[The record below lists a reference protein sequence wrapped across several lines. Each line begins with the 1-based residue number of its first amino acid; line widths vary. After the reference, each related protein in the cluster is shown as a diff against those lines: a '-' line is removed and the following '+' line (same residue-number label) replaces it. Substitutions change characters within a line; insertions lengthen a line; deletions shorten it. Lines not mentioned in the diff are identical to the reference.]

1 MFLTHR
7 VVTTPPLRLPWH
19 CIPSSA
25 SISSCRVLGL
35 HSACTHRLLAS
46 RSRWAGYLQSLPTDQ
61 NWDGIA
67 LFWGLPSY
75 GNTSDGHRTES
86 DGLDF
91 DNDAVEAKRWL
102 NGTEAQMHF
111 FLPGQPTLLLV
122 PPLLNTAGLSPSERE
137 FQHAYALVSSRAF
150 MVDAYHGLA
159 MVPIADAFN
168 HSQDHTVHLESDYDV
183 CTSCGSLSEC
193 PHDTENREDMAVPAS
208 RADAA
213 DPDNTCEMVANAPAA
228 PGEEIFNTYGAS
240 LSNAE
245 LLMRYGF
252 MLDANDNDVLT
263 WTTEE
268 IWDAAGAALS
278 DPHLSRWE
286 DEIGHGVC
294 MDILRNWLYDRGWA
308 DSELVVDTEL
318 EENKNAFYMTADGII
333 SHKLWVGIALASLQ
347 RQGGV
352 KVEVIQTRQ
361 LLSSMARVQIQ
372 LEQGQATAGGEDDDS
387 DAYDALD
394 RLIIRTIGELCTR
407 RLDRI
412 SRVDVQ
418 QQDNHGQGLGVH
430 SAMVGKYTDSLGT
443 AQQKTRLAVTLA
455 LGEISIAESC
465 VASWNELAAMARAR
479 G

>member
-1 MFLTHR
+1 MFPTHR

-25 SISSCRVLGL
+25 SITSCRVLGL
-35 HSACTHRLLAS
+35 HSTCIHRLLAS
-46 RSRWAGYLQSLPTDQ
+46 RSRWAGYLQSLPTDR

-67 LFWGLPSY
+67 LFWGLTSS

-102 NGTEAQMHF
+102 NGTEAQTHF
-111 FLPGQPTLLLV
+111 FLPGQPRTLLLSEILNFYSSV
-122 PPLLNTAGLSPSERE
+122 AAPLLKSAGFSPSERE

-183 CTSCGSLSEC
+183 CTFCGSLSEC

-278 DPHLSRWE
+278 DPHLWE
-286 DEIGHGVC
+286 DEIGYGVC
-294 MDILRNWLYDRGWA
+294 MEILRELA
-308 DSELVVDTEL
+308 LVVDTEL
-318 EENKNAFYMTADGII
+318 AENKNAFCMTADGMI

-372 LEQGQATAGGEDDDS
+372 LEQGQATAGGKDDDS
-387 DAYDALD
+387 DAYEALD
-394 RLIIRTIGELCTR
+394 RLVRTIGELCTR

-418 QQDNHGQGLGVH
+418 QQDNHGRGLGVH
-430 SAMVGKYTDSLGT
+430 SAMVGKYIDGLGT